1 MSTDNDELDLLRL
14 ISVFWRRKFLIIGIA
29 LPVIALGIGYALTA
43 TPYYRTTAKVLFE
56 PSGSGLRGD
65 LSQATNALRRMESEI
80 QIARSEEIT
89 IAVIKDLGL
98 ATDSRF
104 DRRGRSLDAIGDGL
118 TGEGVSEEDAIRSLQ
133 RIRKQVERL
142 ITVTDVTRSTL
153 LNFTAE
159 TPYPD
164 LTAALSNSFAQN
176 YIAAQIQSKV
186 NSAFE
191 SLRVV
196 NAAVVEAGE
205 NLEISQRNLSAYLI
219 DNAQDISYEA
229 GNIDIALLA
238 DDYEA
243 TKATVAQVV
252 KDRERL
258 NDILAQRQFEALE
271 GEFTVSSSDDILLEL
286 QAQVYFDLAAQRKD
300 LLDRR
305 ESQGS
310 STEIENKLASL
321 EEEIAALANERLEQL
336 AAEAAV
342 QQERQSTI
350 KSELEIE
357 IFSADLPAEIAS
369 DLFKLQ
375 SDATSARDQYT
386 NLVDRADELAVT
398 ARTQVADSRIVAR
411 ATIPGAPA
419 GPKREQIIAIAV
431 GLGLLLGMGLALLA
445 DFVWGGLSGSDD
457 LRALLGSRRYAII
470 PKKAGLDTGTVKTV
484 LMDPFGPFAESLRM
498 LRSEIEKGATDSERG
513 GMSGIDA
520 VPDTLSSP
528 KIICVTSAVPKE
540 GKSTTSIGLAVLSA
554 MSGHKT
560 CLIDFDFRRPSLSAY
575 TGLEPNADLPA
586 YLMEKTDG
594 FMVQNLEVENTNGRL
609 DVVTGAPTGQS
620 FADQALASGRI
631 QSLIT
636 ELRDEY
642 DMVIIDT
649 APVLAVAETQAIARY
664 CDATVFCAR
673 ENYAARRSIKQAYDS
688 LLSAVYARGHP
699 TIAMTFSRGG
709 RNKYYYAYR
718 SYASNA

>member
-1 MSTDNDELDLLRL
+1 
-14 ISVFWRRKFLIIGIA
+14 
-29 LPVIALGIGYALTA
+29 
-43 TPYYRTTAKVLFE
+43 
-56 PSGSGLRGD
+56 
-65 LSQATNALRRMESEI
+65 
-80 QIARSEEIT
+80 
-89 IAVIKDLGL
+89 
-98 ATDSRF
+98 
-104 DRRGRSLDAIGDGL
+104 
-118 TGEGVSEEDAIRSLQ
+118 
-133 RIRKQVERL
+133 
-142 ITVTDVTRSTL
+142 
-153 LNFTAE
+153 
-159 TPYPD
+159 
-164 LTAALSNSFAQN
+164 
-176 YIAAQIQSKV
+176 
-186 NSAFE
+186 
-191 SLRVV
+191 
-196 NAAVVEAGE
+196 
-205 NLEISQRNLSAYLI
+205 
-219 DNAQDISYEA
+219 
-229 GNIDIALLA
+229 
-238 DDYEA
+238 
-243 TKATVAQVV
+243 
-252 KDRERL
+252 
-258 NDILAQRQFEALE
+258 
-271 GEFTVSSSDDILLEL
+271 
-286 QAQVYFDLAAQRKD
+286 
-300 LLDRR
+300 
-305 ESQGS
+305 
-310 STEIENKLASL
+310 
-321 EEEIAALANERLEQL
+321 
-336 AAEAAV
+336 
-342 QQERQSTI
+342 
-350 KSELEIE
+350 
-357 IFSADLPAEIAS
+357 
-369 DLFKLQ
+369 
-375 SDATSARDQYT
+375 
-386 NLVDRADELAVT
+386 
-398 ARTQVADSRIVAR
+398 
-411 ATIPGAPA
+411 
-419 GPKREQIIAIAV
+419 
-431 GLGLLLGMGLALLA
+431 MGLALLA

-498 LRSEIEKGATDSERG
+498 LRSEIEKSAADSERG

-520 VPDTLSSP
+520 VPDTQSSP

-560 CLIDFDFRRPSLSAY
+560 CLIDFDFRRPSLSSY